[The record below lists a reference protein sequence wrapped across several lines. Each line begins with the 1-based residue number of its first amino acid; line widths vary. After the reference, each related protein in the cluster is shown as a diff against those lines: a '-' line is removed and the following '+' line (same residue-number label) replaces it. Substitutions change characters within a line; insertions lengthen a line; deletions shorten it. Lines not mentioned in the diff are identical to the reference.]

1 MEKQDE
7 KSGKGSSWSSMR
19 GLWEEYRDARS
30 GDRSS
35 RWIMLFAIQMVV
47 LSMVSLLDF
56 SPPSEWAL
64 ILLAM
69 HLVAISCTTT
79 TILWTEHFD
88 RRPDNGIRNRFGG
101 DPSWLAMNLIPILI
115 WAIIINGMHMGIY
128 SVPEASILNEMFET
142 TSVGSPI
149 SFTILANGSEPV
161 YWSLLVSQI
170 LFFMSSVSGIHV
182 GRPRTHWSL
191 PLSVSVITLI
201 ISSLGVIS
209 EDAFGT
215 LASMIPLLILS
226 GSCCWLYGKAKRR
239 ILTVPLAITLP
250 IGACMSVADSVE
262 STAVQYQIFLLSPIL
277 VLLLF
282 LASGW
287 SPRPD
292 SIQSQSTRLAGFA
305 AFSILV
311 VIQLNPEFT
320 DINSSIAE
328 LSAAAVVVIYS
339 AIAIRQEHFRSVQP
353 RRHRIIRILERRAT
367 SDSDIREFSAGIPI
381 FGLAQSGKTSFLT
394 ALWTIV
400 SNPLA
405 RGAWWGSA
413 DAMDEVL
420 DREQDDLEQ
429 LTKFELPH
437 SPSVKEMILSRSSIR
452 TCSELRGTV
461 VKEGGERLPRLPG
474 PSSHFPFEVRASG
487 DAERRLNEFRDRVN
501 NPVQGERDQL
511 NPTIVQSDIE
521 LSLRFSATIRTEA
534 KDFFGFELK
543 PKEQESKVRVKI
555 QTFDHPGET
564 FSRAVKLLR
573 DSIGSGVLDDFV
585 SERPLP
591 ENLQQRYGL
600 GRRPTK
606 EGVETKRAAQNILHA
621 KSMVFI
627 VDSDALSNPKN
638 PNHAIVQGGTE
649 NFLSMISEMRES
661 GHRNLEALQIALN
674 RADSLLPRGS
684 TPRTPDAPVKWVEL
698 SESEKSFRLINKQT
712 NHHPENLLFDGVS
725 VDSRFV
731 CNFGGILVE
740 GTTKPPYP
748 MLPVNVMESMISV
761 LMNSNLRS
769 IGE

>member
-1 MEKQDE
+1 
-7 KSGKGSSWSSMR
+7 
-19 GLWEEYRDARS
+19 
-30 GDRSS
+30 
-35 RWIMLFAIQMVV
+35 
-47 LSMVSLLDF
+47 
-56 SPPSEWAL
+56 
-64 ILLAM
+64 
-69 HLVAISCTTT
+69 
-79 TILWTEHFD
+79 
-88 RRPDNGIRNRFGG
+88 
-101 DPSWLAMNLIPILI
+101 
-115 WAIIINGMHMGIY
+115 
-128 SVPEASILNEMFET
+128 
-142 TSVGSPI
+142 
-149 SFTILANGSEPV
+149 
-161 YWSLLVSQI
+161 
-170 LFFMSSVSGIHV
+170 MSSVSGIHV

-305 AFSILV
+305 AFSSLV

-320 DINSSIAE
+320 DISSSIAE

-367 SDSDIREFSAGIPI
+367 SASDIREFTAGIPI

-405 RGAWWGSA
+405 RDAWWGSDYA
-413 DAMDEVL
+413 IDEVL
-420 DREQDDLEQ
+420 DREQDDLEA
-429 LTKFELPH
+429 LSKFESPD
-437 SPSVKEMILSRSSIR
+437 SPPSVEEMILSRSSIR
-452 TCSELRGTV
+452 TCSELRGAAD
-461 VKEGGERLPRLPG
+461 KEGGESLPRLPG
-474 PSSHFPFEVRASG
+474 PSSHFPFFVRASG
-487 DAERRLNEFRDRVN
+487 DAERSLNEFRSRVN
-501 NPVQGERDQL
+501 HPDQSQRGQL
-511 NPTIVQSDIE
+511 SPTIVQNDIE

-534 KDFFGFELK
+534 KDFFGFEIK
-543 PKEQESKVRVKI
+543 PKEQESTVRVKI

-564 FSRAVKLLR
+564 FSNAVNLLR

-591 ENLQQRYGL
+591 ENIQQRYGL
-600 GRRPTK
+600 GRRPSP
-606 EGVETKRAAQNILHA
+606 EGVEAKRAAQNILHA

-627 VDSDALSNPKN
+627 VDSDALSNSKN
-638 PNHAIVQGGTE
+638 PNHATVQGGTE

-684 TPRTPDAPVKWVEL
+684 TGRNRDAPVKWDEL
-698 SESEKSFRLINKQT
+698 SDSEKSFRLINKQT
-712 NHHPENLLFDGVS
+712 NQHPENLRFEGVS

-740 GTTKPPYP
+740 GDIKPPYP